1 MKVKKKT
8 KKKKQ
13 SVCIGSFSGP
23 YFRAFGLNT
32 ERYRVSLRIQ
42 SKCEKI
48 KTRKLQIRTLF
59 TQCKCFSSRDI
70 VWFQHENLNP
80 ILQKFLVA
88 VNVVKCHFVITA
100 TPCNACHKKGSYL
113 EGESPNL
120 KKLLL
125 STYWSQSFISLAPQT
140 VV

>member
-48 KTRKLQIRTLF
+48 KTRKLQIQTLF
-59 TQCKCFSSRDI
+59 TQRKCFSSRDI
-70 VWFQHENLNP
+70 V
-80 ILQKFLVA
+80 
-88 VNVVKCHFVITA
+88 
-100 TPCNACHKKGSYL
+100 
-113 EGESPNL
+113 
-120 KKLLL
+120 
-125 STYWSQSFISLAPQT
+125 
-140 VV
+140 